1 MYILL
6 CATEVCK
13 KGESIHQAAFSGF
26 SVKMSH
32 LKLEAK
38 IESLPN
44 LSNFINSQCD
54 SHLVS
59 PENCFSIMLVVEELV
74 TNICYYAYPNREGD
88 FEVDMEFLSDR
99 CLIKIVD
106 SGNPF
111 DPTKAQKPDTT
122 SSLEER
128 KIGGLGLFFVRENSD
143 KFQYER
149 VGNKNIVRIT
159 KLLGRA

>member
-1 MYILL
+1 
-6 CATEVCK
+6 
-13 KGESIHQAAFSGF
+13 
-26 SVKMSH
+26 
-32 LKLEAK
+32 
-38 IESLPN
+38 
-44 LSNFINSQCD
+44 
-54 SHLVS
+54 
-59 PENCFSIMLVVEELV
+59 MLIVEELV
-74 TNICYYAYPNREGD
+74 TNICNYAYPNREGD
-88 FEVDMEFLSDR
+88 FEVDIEFFSDR
-99 CLIKIVD
+99 CLIKMVD

-111 DPTKAQKPDTT
+111 DPTKARKPDTT